1 MTNKKLK
8 MAAMSVALT
17 ACVAAS
23 PLAAK
28 ADAPEAAPGEPK
40 TEPVAEETKKEEN
53 TAEPQVNKQDEKA
66 QETLKD
72 AEVKYNKD
80 NPTTNPDGSQ
90 KLDGVIVTNPE
101 GGETNPNPN
110 PEGGKTDPDP
120 NPNPDSGETNPN
132 PNPEGGET
140 NPNPDSGKTDPNPNP
155 DPEGGKTD
163 PEEKKL
169 EEKKPEEKEPEEKK
183 PEQIGTAEKT
193 EKTETNVETK
203 TNPGAEPIVDTNTPP
218 TVEKKP
224 DGSTAIT
231 ESTLTPGTETTTTT
245 GTGTATGDLDT
256 VVTETPKEKIDLEKE
271 LGKVN
276 PDISWD
282 VAKDADV
289 GNGYTVQEVEND
301 GNKQTLKLK
310 KEDKTTA
317 EMTAEDIAKLVDAE
331 KPTVNPDGTY
341 TLTRTETILDAEGN
355 PQTRTTY
362 ITIQDN
368 KVTTKTTTE
377 LTITREKEK
386 QEGQADIP
394 TDVVLPEVELS
405 NGESLP
411 YTKLDEMLQEKGGK
425 DASGV
430 KDGTY
435 TYTETAEDGTV
446 REYTIKID
454 TTSTDQL
461 TNAEIVA
468 KLNNDRYSVEG
479 GDIYYRA
486 DNGERVKLTVDQ
498 NTALRRN
505 LSIDVSVT
513 ETKKGTTEA
522 PDKETAENEVK
533 DKALREALYKA
544 AGGMTTDEATLA
556 ELKKAIDA
564 GTFNRDEGGVFT
576 ATVGGKTYSFEYYGA
591 KVETTVTDAVD
602 PTVPGKD
609 PDKITDVKDNT
620 LAGSALVTYG
630 KVSWTDTET
639 GKYHEVTGDAGTV
652 IPTPPEGT
660 EGRYDEQ
667 GRLIGFDEVTTDKN
681 GHKVT
686 TTYYITYS
694 TLTDA
699 EKEALAWDALL
710 KEHPGKTKEDLMAEG
725 YKNVRFEGDV
735 TKAEW
740 TVTKKTEGTDVT
752 TEPLNR
758 HLVAEGSVNFNYKF
772 SEDKTTLTVDGVEYT
787 KGADGKYTRT
797 EKVGN
802 KTTTYTVT
810 VNEEELKDDDTIKAM
825 LAKEFHIDASKITLK
840 DGKTAT
846 YTDGKTTVTIDYS
859 NLKKNTLTSN
869 KSVDESMQTTVDTN
883 DQAALN
889 QAYEN
894 FWADILTKYNNRKP
908 GEEIWVGDIQ
918 VKDNKETKDKVITYL
933 KTSVTHA
940 DMTTEQLIKALNDQK
955 NLAKKTD
962 VKVNEGTYYEETL
975 KNYYSGKGD
984 FEHAYTPWY
993 DFFGITKGD
1002 DIGHLDLA
1010 SGAKLDLLPGEDG
1023 KSQTTDC
1030 VLVNPKLEWN
1040 YSAEHLLADQS
1051 KLDKKDRN
1059 HDAGLDS
1066 KISYDKAPGEKDGHY
1081 EYDRGDN
1088 NNPTSSAFYKVTG
1101 TVAYDAVKDE
1111 KGNVKLFK
1119 GWNAERDA
1127 VNAYLTAVESSKT
1140 YDTLTE
1146 EEKKEILSTYV
1157 VKLGSSG
1164 SNPGSPKGY
1173 QVYKKSSTMTAYG
1186 YMTRDANVC
1195 TNATASKQNDSLQYV
1210 GGYDLMISKLVQ
1222 VREGQVVG
1230 ENQSSIKTLFAPVS
1244 VRSSSTK
1251 TSSSMTVGTKTT
1263 STPVEEWA
1271 TAGYGTQTDGEY
1283 KYDVDREKERSLW
1296 QFGYSDGSY
1305 KSFTNLIQNIFKGE
1319 DTGTVE
1325 GGFIKYEYH
1334 TEKNKDGTPVKFEA
1348 DKMVV
1353 TTKQD
1358 AEVHY
1363 TFTSQES
1370 RDVWIKGYTQ
1380 TVVPPVN
1387 PGPDTPELP
1396 PVEDAKPAPAPAPAP
1411 ETPVLPVVQDA
1422 RPDPAPAPAPAPA
1435 PETPVLPAVQDA
1447 KLIQTG
1453 TSGWLAD
1460 LMLGAGMVL
1469 SAAGYW
1475 MERKRKAMFYKSQH

>member
-23 PLAAK
+23 PLAAN
-28 ADAPEAAPGEPK
+28 ADAPEATSEEPK
-40 TEPVAEETKKEEN
+40 KESVTEETETKKEET
-53 TAEPQVNKQDEKA
+53 TAEPQVNQKAKNA

-72 AEVKYNKD
+72 AEVKYDKEH
-80 NPTTNPDGSQ
+80 PTTNPDGSQ

-101 GGETNPNPN
+101 G
-110 PEGGKTDPDP
+110 
-120 NPNPDSGETNPN
+120 SGET
-132 PNPEGGET
+132 E
-140 NPNPDSGKTDPNPNP
+140 
-155 DPEGGKTD
+155 
-163 PEEKKL
+163 PEEKKPEEIKPEEKVPEEKKPEEIKPEEKVP
-169 EEKKPEEKEPEEKK
+169 EEKKPEEKVPEEKKPEEKVPEEKK

-203 TNPGAEPIVDTNTPP
+203 PNPGAEPIVDTTTPP
-218 TVEKKP
+218 TVEKNP
-224 DGSTAIT
+224 DGSTTIT
-231 ESTLTPGTETTTTT
+231 QPTVTPGTETTTTT
-245 GTGTATGDLDT
+245 GTGEAKGNLHEKKEEFEKEDINLD
-256 VVTETPKEKIDLEKE
+256 KE
-271 LGKVN
+271 LGKK
-276 PDISWD
+276 PDISWNIEKG
-282 VAKDADV
+282 ADAV
-289 GNGYTVQEVEND
+289 NGYKVEDVTNSDD

-310 KEDKTTA
+310 KEEETTA

-377 LTITREKEK
+377 LTITRKKEK

-430 KDGTY
+430 KDGEY
-435 TYTETAEDGTV
+435 TYKETDEDGTV

-461 TNAEIVA
+461 SSAEIVA
-468 KLNNDRYSVEG
+468 KLNNDRYSAEG
-479 GDIYYRA
+479 EDIYYRA
-486 DNGERVKLTVDQ
+486 DNGERVKLDVTQ
-498 NTALRRN
+498 KAALRRN
-505 LSIDVSVT
+505 LSINVSVT

-652 IPTPPEGT
+652 IPTPMEGNT
-660 EGRYDEQ
+660 TAKYDEQ

-686 TTYYITYS
+686 TTYYIEYK

-752 TEPLNR
+752 TEPLNK
-758 HLVAEGSVNFNYKF
+758 HLVAEGSADFNYQF
-772 SEDKTTLTVDGVEYT
+772 SEDKSTLTVDGVEY
-787 KGADGKYTRT
+787 KLDKDGKKYTRT
-797 EKVGN
+797 EKVGD

-810 VNEEELKDDDTIKAM
+810 VNEGELKDEDTIKAM
-825 LAKEFHIDASKITLK
+825 LAKEFKIDASKITLK

-859 NLKKNTLTSN
+859 NLKKNTLTID
-869 KSVDESMQTTVDTN
+869 KSVDESMQTTVDAK
-883 DQAALN
+883 DQAALDA
-889 QAYEN
+889 AYN
-894 FWADILTKYNNRKP
+894 KFWDDILTKYNNRDKEK

-918 VKDNKETKDKVITYL
+918 VKANKETKDKVITYL

-940 DMTTEQLIKALNDQK
+940 DMTPEQLIKALNDQK

-1040 YSAEHLLADQS
+1040 YSAENLLADQNA
-1051 KLDKKDRN
+1051 LAQENRN
-1059 HDAGLDS
+1059 KNVGLDN
-1066 KISYDKAPGEKDGHY
+1066 KISYDKSGHY
-1081 EYDRGDN
+1081 EYERGKNKHPDK
-1088 NNPTSSAFYKVTG
+1088 SAFYKVTG
-1101 TVAYDAVKDE
+1101 TVAYDAVKE
-1111 KGNVKLFK
+1111 NGKVKLFTYQ
-1119 GWNAERDA
+1119 EEA
-1127 VNAYLTAVESSKT
+1127 VKAYLTAVEYGKT
-1140 YDTLTE
+1140 YEQLN
-1146 EEKKEILSTYV
+1146 EKEKQEILSTYV
-1157 VKLGSSG
+1157 VQLGPTRNNSS
-1164 SNPGSPKGY
+1164 SPKGY
-1173 QVYKKSSTMTAYG
+1173 HVYKKSSTMTAYG
-1186 YMTRDANVC
+1186 YMSDDNNTC
-1195 TNATASKQNDSLQYV
+1195 GNALFEPGSKYNYV
-1210 GGYDLMISKLVQ
+1210 GGYDL
-1222 VREGQVVG
+1222 
-1230 ENQSSIKTLFAPVS
+1230 TL
-1244 VRSSSTK
+1244 
-1251 TSSSMTVGTKTT
+1251 GNL
-1263 STPVEEWA
+1263 
-1271 TAGYGTQTDGEY
+1271 TQTDKNHVVAMG
-1283 KYDVDREKERSLW
+1283 KNTTALSATFMRTKKLQPLTNKELNYTPKSVTETIPVPGTEIGSGKGLSGSYRANYTKTEDYRDE
-1296 QFGYSDGSY
+1296 QQQGGIEGHGTDSY
-1305 KSFTNLIQNIFKGE
+1305 KSFTNLIRNIFNG
-1319 DTGTVE
+1319 DGTGTKE
-1325 GGFIKYEYH
+1325 GGFIKYVYH
-1334 TEKNKDGTPVKFEA
+1334 SEKNSDGTPVQFEPEE
-1348 DKMVV
+1348 MVV

-1387 PGPDTPELP
+1387 PGPDSPELP
-1396 PVEDAKPAPAPAPAP
+1396 PVEDAKPAPAPEA
-1411 ETPVLPVVQDA
+1411 PVLPVVQDA

-1460 LMLGAGMVL
+1460 LMLGAGTVL

>member
-23 PLAAK
+23 PLAAN
-28 ADAPEAAPGEPK
+28 ADAPEAAPEK

-53 TAEPQVNKQDEKA
+53 TAEPQVNQEAKNA
-66 QETLKD
+66 QKTLKD
-72 AEVKYNKD
+72 AEVKYDKD

-101 GGETNPNPN
+101 GSGETDPN
-110 PEGGKTDPDP
+110 P

-132 PNPEGGET
+132 PNPGSGET
-140 NPNPDSGKTDPNPNP
+140 A
-155 DPEGGKTD
+155 
-163 PEEKKL
+163 PEEKKS

-193 EKTETNVETK
+193 EKSETNVETK
-203 TNPGAEPIVDTNTPP
+203 PNPGAEPIVDTTTPP
-218 TVEKKP
+218 TVEKNP

-231 ESTLTPGTETTTTT
+231 QPTVTPGKETTTTT
-245 GTGTATGDLDT
+245 GSGEAKGDLH
-256 VVTETPKEKIDLEKE
+256 EKKEEVKKEDINLDKE
-271 LGKVN
+271 LGEK

-282 VAKDADV
+282 IKQGDKAVEGKD
-289 GNGYTVQEVEND
+289 YTVQEVKND
-301 GNKQTLKLK
+301 GNKQTLVLR
-310 KEDKTTA
+310 KEDTKTA

-454 TTSTDQL
+454 TTSTENL

-468 KLNNDRYSVEG
+468 KLKNDRYSVEG
-479 GDIYYRA
+479 NDIYYRA

-686 TTYYITYS
+686 TTYYIEYK

-710 KEHPGKTKEDLMAEG
+710 KEHPGKTKADLIAEG

-859 NLKKNTLTSN
+859 NLKKNTLTID
-869 KSVDESMQTTVDTN
+869 KSVDESMQTTVDTK

-894 FWADILTKYNNRKP
+894 FWNDILTKYNNRDKEK
-908 GEEIWVGDIQ
+908 GEEIWVGNIQ
-918 VKDNKETKDKVITYL
+918 VKPDEETKNKVITYL
-933 KTSVTHA
+933 KTSVTQA

-1251 TSSSMTVGTKTT
+1251 TNSSMTVGTKTT

-1305 KSFTNLIQNIFKGE
+1305 KSFTNLIRNIFNGDGK
-1319 DTGTVE
+1319 GTVE
-1325 GGFIKYEYH
+1325 GGSIEYKYH
-1334 TEKNKDGTPVKFEA
+1334 SEKDKDGTPVKFEA
-1348 DKMVV
+1348 DQMVV

-1422 RPDPAPAPAPAPA
+1422 RPDPAPTPAPTPAPA

>member
-23 PLAAK
+23 PLAAN
-28 ADAPEAAPGEPK
+28 ADAPEAAPEK
-40 TEPVAEETKKEEN
+40 KEPVAEETETKKEEN
-53 TAEPQVNKQDEKA
+53 TAEPQVNQEAKNA
-66 QETLKD
+66 QKTLKD
-72 AEVKYNKD
+72 AEVKYDKEH
-80 NPTTNPDGSQ
+80 PTTNPDGSQ

-101 GGETNPNPN
+101 GSGETNPNPGSG
-110 PEGGKTDPDP
+110 ETGGETNP

-132 PNPEGGET
+132 PNPDSGET
-140 NPNPDSGKTDPNPNP
+140 APNPNP
-155 DPEGGKTD
+155 HPGSGETGS
-163 PEEKKL
+163 EEKKP
-169 EEKKPEEKEPEEKK
+169 EEKKPEEKEPEKVV
-183 PEQIGTAEKT
+183 IGTAEKT
-193 EKTETNVETK
+193 EKSETNVETK
-203 TNPGAEPIVDTNTPP
+203 PNPGAEPIVDTTTPP
-218 TVEKKP
+218 TVEKNP
-224 DGSTAIT
+224 DGSTTIT
-231 ESTLTPGTETTTTT
+231 QPTVTPGKETTTTT
-245 GTGTATGDLDT
+245 GSGEAKGDLDT

-282 VAKDADV
+282 IKPGAEAVAGKGYKVEDV
-289 GNGYTVQEVEND
+289 TNTPD
-301 GNKQTLKLK
+301 GNQQTLKLK
-310 KEDKTTA
+310 KEEETTA

-341 TLTRTETILDAEGN
+341 TLTRTETVLDAEGN

-362 ITIQDN
+362 ITIRDN

-377 LTITREKEK
+377 LTITRKKEK

-735 TKAEW
+735 TK
-740 TVTKKTEGTDVT
+740 
-752 TEPLNR
+752 
-758 HLVAEGSVNFNYKF
+758 
-772 SEDKTTLTVDGVEYT
+772 
-787 KGADGKYTRT
+787 
-797 EKVGN
+797 
-802 KTTTYTVT
+802 
-810 VNEEELKDDDTIKAM
+810 
-825 LAKEFHIDASKITLK
+825 
-840 DGKTAT
+840 
-846 YTDGKTTVTIDYS
+846 
-859 NLKKNTLTSN
+859 
-869 KSVDESMQTTVDTN
+869 
-883 DQAALN
+883 
-889 QAYEN
+889 
-894 FWADILTKYNNRKP
+894 
-908 GEEIWVGDIQ
+908 EIGRAHV
-918 VKDNKETKDKVITYL
+918 
-933 KTSVTHA
+933 
-940 DMTTEQLIKALNDQK
+940 
-955 NLAKKTD
+955 
-962 VKVNEGTYYEETL
+962 
-975 KNYYSGKGD
+975 
-984 FEHAYTPWY
+984 
-993 DFFGITKGD
+993 
-1002 DIGHLDLA
+1002 
-1010 SGAKLDLLPGEDG
+1010 
-1023 KSQTTDC
+1023 
-1030 VLVNPKLEWN
+1030 
-1040 YSAEHLLADQS
+1040 
-1051 KLDKKDRN
+1051 
-1059 HDAGLDS
+1059 
-1066 KISYDKAPGEKDGHY
+1066 
-1081 EYDRGDN
+1081 
-1088 NNPTSSAFYKVTG
+1088 
-1101 TVAYDAVKDE
+1101 
-1111 KGNVKLFK
+1111 
-1119 GWNAERDA
+1119 
-1127 VNAYLTAVESSKT
+1127 
-1140 YDTLTE
+1140 
-1146 EEKKEILSTYV
+1146 
-1157 VKLGSSG
+1157 
-1164 SNPGSPKGY
+1164 
-1173 QVYKKSSTMTAYG
+1173 
-1186 YMTRDANVC
+1186 
-1195 TNATASKQNDSLQYV
+1195 
-1210 GGYDLMISKLVQ
+1210 
-1222 VREGQVVG
+1222 
-1230 ENQSSIKTLFAPVS
+1230 
-1244 VRSSSTK
+1244 
-1251 TSSSMTVGTKTT
+1251 
-1263 STPVEEWA
+1263 
-1271 TAGYGTQTDGEY
+1271 
-1283 KYDVDREKERSLW
+1283 
-1296 QFGYSDGSY
+1296 
-1305 KSFTNLIQNIFKGE
+1305 
-1319 DTGTVE
+1319 
-1325 GGFIKYEYH
+1325 
-1334 TEKNKDGTPVKFEA
+1334 
-1348 DKMVV
+1348 
-1353 TTKQD
+1353 
-1358 AEVHY
+1358 
-1363 TFTSQES
+1363 
-1370 RDVWIKGYTQ
+1370 
-1380 TVVPPVN
+1380 
-1387 PGPDTPELP
+1387 
-1396 PVEDAKPAPAPAPAP
+1396 
-1411 ETPVLPVVQDA
+1411 
-1422 RPDPAPAPAPAPA
+1422 
-1435 PETPVLPAVQDA
+1435 
-1447 KLIQTG
+1447 
-1453 TSGWLAD
+1453 
-1460 LMLGAGMVL
+1460 
-1469 SAAGYW
+1469 
-1475 MERKRKAMFYKSQH
+1475 